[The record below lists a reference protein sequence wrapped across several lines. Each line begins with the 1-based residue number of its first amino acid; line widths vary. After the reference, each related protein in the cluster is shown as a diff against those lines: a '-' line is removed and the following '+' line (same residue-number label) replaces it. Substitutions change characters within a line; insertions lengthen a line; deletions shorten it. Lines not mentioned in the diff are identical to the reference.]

1 MLFTSSPRS
10 WKPLRQQ
17 KIRVK
22 SGTFLV
28 LEMPPFCPFSAR
40 PIFERV
46 ASSSLLSWSLE
57 LSMMQG
63 SKAAWIANAKRIAI
77 EAEALERKTGTG
89 SKSEEMKHE
98 AAEFT
103 KQRNEAKLATSKRVH
118 GIRLVLSDIQ
128 NKIQTGTWQNNSAL
142 RNHLETFE
150 SKLTTFK
157 LLMRSEYDTL
167 EETSHVLESDIERL
181 TSEFD
186 SWDHPDSCYEQGEK
200 GPQVDAEAQ
209 KRITERNRVD
219 LERRAYIGAIDRK
232 VSLFPTH
239 LILLLVFYTVLYP
252 LSLN

>member
-1 MLFTSSPRS
+1 
-10 WKPLRQQ
+10 
-17 KIRVK
+17 
-22 SGTFLV
+22 
-28 LEMPPFCPFSAR
+28 
-40 PIFERV
+40 
-46 ASSSLLSWSLE
+46 
-57 LSMMQG
+57 MQG

-128 NKIQTGTWQNNSAL
+128 NKIQTGTWQSNSVL
-142 RNHLETFE
+142 RNHLENFE
-150 SKLTTFK
+150 SKLTAFK

-167 EETSHVLESDIERL
+167 EETGHILESDIERL

-186 SWDHPDSCYEQGEK
+186 SWDHPDNEYELGAK
-200 GPQVDAEAQ
+200 DPHVDAEAQ

-219 LERRAYIGAIDRK
+219 LERRAYIGAIDRRVYIPLYMFSLHQTYLTRLLCM
-232 VSLFPTH
+232 VSNRSLRWDEKEGGTPGTTNAFCAYGFSISNPT
-239 LILLLVFYTVLYP
+239 TS
-252 LSLN
+252 LSSNLQKRKLR

>member
-1 MLFTSSPRS
+1 MLVV
-10 WKPLRQQ
+10 L
-17 KIRVK
+17 
-22 SGTFLV
+22 LV
-28 LEMPPFCPFSAR
+28 VN
-40 PIFERV
+40 I
-46 ASSSLLSWSLE
+46 
-57 LSMMQG
+57 MQG

-118 GIRLVLSDIQ
+118 SIRLVLSDIQ
-128 NKIQTGTWQNNSAL
+128 NKIQTGTWQNNSVL
-142 RNHLETFE
+142 RNHLENFE
-150 SKLTTFK
+150 SKLTAFK

-186 SWDHPDSCYEQGEK
+186 SWDHPDNDSESGAKEQV
-200 GPQVDAEAQ
+200 VDAEAQ

-219 LERRAYIGAIDRK
+219 LERRAYIGAIDRR
-232 VSLFPTH
+232 VRMPAHRSF
-239 LILLLVFYTVLYP
+239 VN
-252 LSLN
+252 LNV

>member
-1 MLFTSSPRS
+1 
-10 WKPLRQQ
+10 
-17 KIRVK
+17 
-22 SGTFLV
+22 
-28 LEMPPFCPFSAR
+28 
-40 PIFERV
+40 
-46 ASSSLLSWSLE
+46 
-57 LSMMQG
+57 MMQG
-63 SKAAWIANAKRIAI
+63 SKSAWIANAKRIAI

-98 AAEFT
+98 AAEFA
-103 KQRNEAKLATSKRVH
+103 KLRNEAKLATSKRVH

-150 SKLTTFK
+150 SKLTAFK
-157 LLMRSEYDTL
+157 LLMHSEYDTL

-186 SWDHPDSCYEQGEK
+186 SWDHPDNEYLQGAK
-200 GPQVDAEAQ
+200 DVVADAEAQ

-232 VSLFPTH
+232 VQIYI
-239 LILLLVFYTVLYP
+239 ILLCFA
-252 LSLN
+252 N